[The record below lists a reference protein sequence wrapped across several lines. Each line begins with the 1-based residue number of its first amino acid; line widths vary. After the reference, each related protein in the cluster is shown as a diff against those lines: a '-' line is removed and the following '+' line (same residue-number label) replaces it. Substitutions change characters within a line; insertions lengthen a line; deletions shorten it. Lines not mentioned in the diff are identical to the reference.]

1 MLTVVVVAFFA
12 VALIGVP
19 LAFAFGLASLAGLAW
34 EGMPYDLMAEKMV
47 FAIDSFP
54 LMAIPFFM
62 LAGELMVEGGIIAR
76 LVALA
81 NALVGRIRGGLAY
94 SCVVSGVGIST
105 VSGTAV
111 ADAVALSSA
120 LGRPMA
126 SAYGMPFSA
135 AVIASAANLGPI
147 IPPSTPMILYAMLA
161 GTQVQVSQLFAAGV
175 LPGLLIALLMMATIG
190 VVAWRRDFPRT
201 GERFDWRIVLARLRE
216 SALVLAM
223 PVIVIGGIVFGVF
236 TATEGGAIAV
246 VYSLLVGF
254 LVTRRLRVA
263 ALPGVLLRATVT
275 TSVVGALLAFSA
287 PATFLFSISGL
298 PEVVG
303 SALSALTDDGTV
315 FLLLVFVLLVL
326 VGIFVEPASAFVLL
340 VPVLAPLAPKFGVD
354 PLHFAVVF
362 IVTLLI
368 GMLTPPVGALLFVMT
383 GATRIS
389 LGALSRE
396 VMPFVAVQFLA
407 VLLIIFI
414 PAIATWL
421 PGVMRQ

>member
-1 MLTVVVVAFFA
+1 MLIVLVTAFFV

-62 LAGELMVEGGIIAR
+62 LAGELMVEGGIIQR
-76 LVALA
+76 LVALT
-81 NALVGRIRGGLAY
+81 NAVVGHVRGGLAY
-94 SCVVSGVGIST
+94 SCVVSSVGIST

-175 LPGLLIALLMMATIG
+175 MPGLLIALLMMISIG
-190 VVAWRRDFPRT
+190 VIAWRRDYPRT
-201 GERFDWRIVLARLRE
+201 GDRFDWRVALKRLRE
-216 SALVLAM
+216 SLLVLAM
-223 PVIVIGGIVFGVF
+223 PVVVIGGIVFGVF

-246 VYSLLVGF
+246 VYSLLAGF
-254 LVTRRLRVA
+254 FITRRLRVA
-263 ALPGVLLRATVT
+263 ALPGALLRATVT

-298 PEVVG
+298 PDLVG
-303 SALSALTDDGTV
+303 SWLSALTDDGTV
-315 FLLLVFVLLVL
+315 FLLLVFVLLIL

-362 IVTLLI
+362 IITLLI

-383 GATRIS
+383 GAARIS

-396 VMPFVAVQFLA
+396 VLPFVAVQFFA
-407 VLLIIFI
+407 VLVIIFV
-414 PAIATWL
+414 PEIATWL
-421 PGVMRQ
+421 PRVMRQ

>member
-1 MLTVVVVAFFA
+1 VLTVVVATFFV

-19 LAFAFGLASLAGLAW
+19 LAFSFGLASLAGLAW
-34 EGMPYDLMAEKMV
+34 ARMPYDLMAEKMV
-47 FAIDSFP
+47 FAVDSFP

-62 LAGELMVEGGIIAR
+62 LAGELMVEGGIIQR

-81 NALVGRIRGGLAY
+81 NAIVGNVRGGLAH
-94 SCVVSGVGIST
+94 SSVVSGVGMAT

-111 ADAVALSSA
+111 ADAAALNSA
-120 LGRPMA
+120 LGPPMSA
-126 SAYGMPFSA
+126 AYGMPFSA

-175 LPGLLIALLMMATIG
+175 LPGLLIALLMMATIS
-190 VVAWRRDFPRT
+190 VIARRRNYPRT
-201 GERFDWRIVLARLRE
+201 GEPFRWALVFARLRE
-216 SALVLAM
+216 SFLVLAM

-246 VYSLLVGF
+246 TYSLLAGF
-254 LVTRRLRVA
+254 FLTRRLKVA
-263 ALPGVLLRATVT
+263 ALPGILLRATVT

-298 PEVVG
+298 PDLVG
-303 SALSALTDDGTV
+303 GVLASLTDNGTV

-326 VGIFVEPASAFVLL
+326 VGIFIEPASAFVLL

-362 IVTLLI
+362 IITLLI

-383 GATRIS
+383 GATRVS

-396 VMPFVAVQFLA
+396 LVPFVAIQFA
-407 VLLIIFI
+407 VVVIIIFV

>member
-1 MLTVVVVAFFA
+1 MLTVVVLSFFV

-34 EGMPYDLMAEKMV
+34 ARMPFDVMAEKML
-47 FAIDSFP
+47 FAVDSFP

-62 LAGELMVEGGIIAR
+62 LAGELMVEAGIIQR
-76 LVALA
+76 LVQLT
-81 NALVGRIRGGLAY
+81 NALVGHIRGGLAQ
-94 SCVVSGVGIST
+94 SCVVSGVGMAM

-111 ADAVALSSA
+111 SDAVALSSA
-120 LGRPMA
+120 LSRPMA
-126 SAYGMPFSA
+126 ATYGMPFSA

-161 GTQVQVSQLFAAGV
+161 GNQVSISSLFAAGV
-175 LPGLLIALLMMATIG
+175 IPGLLIAVLMMVTIN
-190 VVAWRRDFPRT
+190 VIARRRGYRLT
-201 GERFDWRIVLARLRE
+201 GEGFRWSNVIASLR
-216 SALVLAM
+216 SSLLVLLM

-246 VYSLLVGF
+246 TYSLIVGF
-254 LVTRRLRVA
+254 FVTRSLRLA
-263 ALPGVLLRATVT
+263 ALPALLLRAVVT
-275 TSVVGALLAFSA
+275 SSVVGALLAFSA

-298 PEVVG
+298 PDVVAG
-303 SALSALTDDGTV
+303 LMSSITSDGTV
-315 FLLLVFVLLVL
+315 FLLLVFVLLIL
-326 VGIFVEPASAFVLL
+326 VGVFIEPASAFVLL

-354 PLHFAVVF
+354 PLHFSIVF
-362 IVTLLI
+362 IITLLI

-396 VMPFVAVQFLA
+396 LVPFIVIQFFAVFA
-407 VLLIIFI
+407 IIFI
-414 PAIATWL
+414 PELATWL
-421 PGVMRQ
+421 PRVLK